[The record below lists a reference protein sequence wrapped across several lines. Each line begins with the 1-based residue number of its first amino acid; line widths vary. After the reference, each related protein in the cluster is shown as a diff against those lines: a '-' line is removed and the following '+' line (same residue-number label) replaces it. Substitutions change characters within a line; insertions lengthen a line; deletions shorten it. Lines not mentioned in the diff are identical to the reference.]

1 MVAPV
6 RHTRHDS
13 IARPVWPGRRN
24 CPSLLLEGYVV
35 RPTSIGPRRGP
46 PCLRM
51 PTAYLLQGKPLL
63 PRGGKHLGGTDL
75 YATQKIAGLFQKT
88 RQPTLATRTSTA
100 TSLLFLFA
108 ILTVGMTSMYSF
120 RTQLTNVMIAEQ
132 NTLVERI
139 ADNLDQKL
147 RALQR
152 ALLLSAIEITEAD
165 VASSDKEIGR
175 ASCRE

>member
-1 MVAPV
+1 MGD
-6 RHTRHDS
+6 T
-13 IARPVWPGRRN
+13 
-24 CPSLLLEGYVV
+24 E
-35 RPTSIGPRRGP
+35 
-46 PCLRM
+46 
-51 PTAYLLQGKPLL
+51 
-63 PRGGKHLGGTDL
+63 L
-75 YATQKIAGLFQKT
+75 YATQKIAGFFQKL

-100 TSLLFLFA
+100 TSLLFLVA
-108 ILTVGMTSMYSF
+108 ILAVGMASMYSF

-165 VASSDKEIGR
+165 RRFRWQAPGPRPADVPGLGTEPF
-175 ASCRE
+175 